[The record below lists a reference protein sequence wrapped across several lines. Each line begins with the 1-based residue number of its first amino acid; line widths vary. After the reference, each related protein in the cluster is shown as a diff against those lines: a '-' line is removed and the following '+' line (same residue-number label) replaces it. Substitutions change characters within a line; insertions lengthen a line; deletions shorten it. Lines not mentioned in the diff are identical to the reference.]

1 MYFKPNFFRFLIKEW
16 NVNLRIKNDLPRTN
30 NPVESLNNALA
41 KSLGKKD
48 PIIWELIEA
57 FQYEDGSALLK
68 INHHERGDTLKQSKV
83 YKDINEQL
91 QNLVNNYES
100 QGRND
105 RMMFLRMVSRKLKKV
120 EVVEVENMQ
129 PIDE

>member
-1 MYFKPNFFRFLIKEW
+1 MIKNW
-16 NVNLRIKNDLPRTN
+16 NVNLRIWNDLPRTN

-57 FQYEDGSALLK
+57 FQNEDGSALLK
-68 INHHERGDTLKQSKV
+68 INQHERGDTLKQSKV
-83 YKDINEQL
+83 YMDINEQL
-91 QNLVNNYES
+91 QNLVHNYES

-120 EVVEVENMQ
+120 EVVEVENMK